1 MWKVTINFPFM
12 DEELVF
18 YFNTL
23 NQASK
28 ELDLTTYFLR
38 QVYYKKHRN
47 QFAKF
52 FSVTPVARFLDEQE
66 KENEY
71 DDTSSEFE

>member
-12 DEELVF
+12 EEELVF

-23 NQASK
+23 DQASK
-28 ELDLTTYFLR
+28 ELELTTYFLR

-52 FSVTPVARFLDEQE
+52 YSVTPVGKFLDEQE
-66 KENEY
+66 DEEETENE
-71 DDTSSEFE
+71 S